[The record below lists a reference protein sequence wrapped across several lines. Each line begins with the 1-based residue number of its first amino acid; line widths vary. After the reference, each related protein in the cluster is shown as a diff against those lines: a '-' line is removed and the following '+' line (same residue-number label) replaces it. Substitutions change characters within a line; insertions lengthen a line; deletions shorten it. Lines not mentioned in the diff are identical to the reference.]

1 MNSQILGNKRITELD
16 PLPKLTGKELMLIDD
31 GNDSL
36 KVTVDT
42 LLGYIAKEI
51 NSGTIGD
58 DVFSSCNII
67 EIPEN
72 EDIPIVSRLD
82 GNYYLRTVSTDRPQI
97 SAAVGSVIRVS
108 PNMALKIVE

>member
-82 GNYYLRTVSTDRPQI
+82 GNYYIITVSTDRPQI
-97 SAAVGSVIRVS
+97 SVAVGSVIRVS

>member
-51 NSGTIGD
+51 
-58 DVFSSCNII
+58 NII